1 MVVKT
6 TILKEAVNA
15 LGVMAIAGGMWNG
28 IVGLSRQRRQDIRQ
42 ARVEPLIRQICR
54 RSDASS
60 PNLGRVGKIE
70 IRCLDLAHRDLW
82 KVIREV
88 TDVQQRGT
96 RILAPTTPKT
106 RGEPRLKLWAIGSTC
121 CQMEQPRSI
130 PMPCWRKHY
139 ARPGKAPWDGW
150 SCAASGSWCWYG
162 LPAGCW
168 YSMFCT
174 IPPRCAAPLSGKRLY
189 L

>member
-1 MVVKT
+1 MNQVDSVLASVALGRDLRQSIHQGMVVKT

-70 IRCLDLAHRDLW
+70 IRC
-82 KVIREV
+82 
-88 TDVQQRGT
+88 
-96 RILAPTTPKT
+96 
-106 RGEPRLKLWAIGSTC
+106 
-121 CQMEQPRSI
+121 
-130 PMPCWRKHY
+130 
-139 ARPGKAPWDGW
+139 
-150 SCAASGSWCWYG
+150 
-162 LPAGCW
+162 
-168 YSMFCT
+168 
-174 IPPRCAAPLSGKRLY
+174 
-189 L
+189 